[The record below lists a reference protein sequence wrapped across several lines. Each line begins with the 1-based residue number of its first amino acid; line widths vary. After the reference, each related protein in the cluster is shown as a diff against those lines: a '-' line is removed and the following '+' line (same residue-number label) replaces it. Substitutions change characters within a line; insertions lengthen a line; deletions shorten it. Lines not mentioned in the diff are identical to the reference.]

1 MTARSLIVLA
11 CLWIAGVSYVAGIN
25 WPVFP
30 LDLPAADPEVR
41 AVYDRAIWAHVVQY
55 SLIADSRRCP
65 LRRLSSRIKAQ
76 EECSLRIARAL
87 LTRSRT
93 WSRLPLGATSVSQT
107 INPTAS
113 NSGETKCR
121 KYLV

>member
-11 CLWIAGVSYVAGIN
+11 CLWIAGVSYVAGSTGPCSRSICSSR
-25 WPVFP
+25 
-30 LDLPAADPEVR
+30 PEVR
-41 AVYDRAIWAHVVQY
+41 AVYDRAIWAHVVSIR
-55 SLIADSRRCP
+55 SLPDSACP

-93 WSRLPLGATSVSQT
+93 WSRLPLGATSVSQI

-113 NSGETKCR
+113 NFWRDQMSG
-121 KYLV
+121 YLV

>member
-55 SLIADSRRCP
+55 SLIALIPAAALLGVSRAVSRR
-65 LRRLSSRIKAQ
+65 
-76 EECSLRIARAL
+76 
-87 LTRSRT
+87 
-93 WSRLPLGATSVSQT
+93 
-107 INPTAS
+107 
-113 NSGETKCR
+113 R
-121 KYLV
+121 KNAP